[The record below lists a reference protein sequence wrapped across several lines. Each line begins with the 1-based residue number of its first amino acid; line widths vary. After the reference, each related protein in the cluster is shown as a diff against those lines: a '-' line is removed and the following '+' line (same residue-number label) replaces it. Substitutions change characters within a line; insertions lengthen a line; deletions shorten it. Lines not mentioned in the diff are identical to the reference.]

1 MLNKEKYKLSVI
13 VPVYNMEQYIERC
26 MVSLLQPAYEGMEIL
41 CIDDGSTDGSGKIC
55 EGFALRDRRVKV
67 IHQDNQG
74 LPAAR
79 NTGLSFAKGEYI
91 TFVDSDDWTDNC
103 MFDSFVKFMDSHLDV
118 DLCIGGVVR
127 TYPDGSEITMFEK
140 AAPRLFHR
148 EEALREMVTGKLF
161 FWYMWGKVYRRT
173 VFEGFS
179 ADERVTTCEDLDSL
193 WQIFSSGKVRDV
205 WYSPEYKYHYFYNT
219 NGMTEGKKRLERYK
233 SDLYVFEK
241 ILRNST
247 EEKAEILDLIR
258 DRAIRSVYSILRENF
273 FEDPQSEDISD
284 YIAKGILILDKMDAD
299 RKREDAIARRLKR
312 MADEEGYAREY
323 FENVFSSMKRAVAEA
338 SNFPKKYIYGT
349 GVVSQYITTMMKE
362 NGDFDGFVI
371 SDGRPSTLSFAGKPV
386 YHRSEL
392 PQGGEKAMILAVNR
406 KNQREIMEELN
417 RDRNTKILIPDIPE
431 DF

>member
-1 MLNKEKYKLSVI
+1 MSSVRICKLSVL

-26 MVSLLQPAYEGMEIL
+26 ITSLLQFPYKEIEIL
-41 CIDDGSTDGSGKIC
+41 CIDDGSTDRSRKIC
-55 EGFALRDRRVKV
+55 EEFALMDKRIKV
-67 IHQDNQG
+67 IHQNNKG
-74 LPAAR
+74 LPTVR
-79 NTGLSFAKGEYI
+79 NIGLSIAMGEYI
-91 TFVDSDDWTDNC
+91 SFVDSDDWIDNGL
-103 MFDSFVKFMDSHLDV
+103 FEYFIDLMDNNPEV
-118 DLCIGGVVR
+118 DLCIGGMIR
-127 TYPDGSEITMFEK
+127 EYPDGSEIPMFVESQPK
-140 AAPRLFHR
+140 LFHR
-148 EEALREMVTGKLF
+148 EEALQEMIAGRLF
-161 FWYMWGKVYRRT
+161 FWYMCGKIYRRT
-173 VFEGFS
+173 VFDGFL
-179 ADERVTTCEDLDSL
+179 ADEGVTTCEDLDSL

-219 NGMTEGKKRLERYK
+219 NGMTEGRKRLERYK

-247 EEKAEILDLIR
+247 KEKAEILDLIR
-258 DRAIRSVYSILRENF
+258 SRAIQSIYSILREYF
-273 FEDPQSEDISD
+273 FEDPRSEDISG
-284 YIAKGILILDKMDAD
+284 YIAKGVLILDKMDAD

-312 MADEEGYAREY
+312 MADEDGYAREY

-392 PQGGEKAMILAVNR
+392 PQGEEKVMILAVNR
-406 KNQREIMEELN
+406 KNQSEIMKELS
-417 RDRNTKILIPDIPE
+417 RDRNTEILLPDIPE